1 VTLGWQ
7 QRDELFARLTEIAEG
22 LEGEQLERFLA
33 RLVFLLADRLGDA
46 ELVRAAVEAAAT
58 EVGEKPVT

>member
-7 QRDELFARLTEIAEG
+7 ERDELFERLTEIAEG

-33 RLVFLLADRLGDA
+33 RLVFLLADQVGNA
-46 ELVRAAVEAAAT
+46 ESVRAAVEAAAT
-58 EVGEKPVT
+58 EVGEKPLS